1 MIFGRNIDDN
11 CTRDFHEMTSDNVRG
26 NFSMQTKLLS
36 VFKKRFEAEY
46 ITVLREKHI
55 HNRPRFLQDK
65 SIIVGNVVLIK
76 EKSIPR
82 MKCRKVKIIELILGN
97 EFVNSWK

>member
-1 MIFGRNIDDN
+1 MWNWESAINRRPYVADENCEEELTPYHMIFGRNIDDN

-46 ITVLREKHI
+46 ITVLRENI
-55 HNRPRFLQDK
+55 F
-65 SIIVGNVVLIK
+65 IIDHVF
-76 EKSIPR
+76 
-82 MKCRKVKIIELILGN
+82 CKIIALL
-97 EFVNSWK
+97 SATLS